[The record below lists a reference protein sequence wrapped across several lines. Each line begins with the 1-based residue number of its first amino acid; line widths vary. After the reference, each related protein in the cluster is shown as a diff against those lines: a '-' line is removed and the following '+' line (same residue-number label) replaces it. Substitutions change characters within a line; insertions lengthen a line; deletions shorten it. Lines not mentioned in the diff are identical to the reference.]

1 MTGRSLEAH
10 GSGESVESA
19 RAAALASLRA
29 LAGSF
34 DEAAAEVVVVNEG
47 DPGLMGVGIRPAEV
61 LARILVDDGLGPVGE
76 HVHDVLERIV
86 GAIDPE
92 LRVAV
97 SESGLRVNAV
107 VSGAGTALVIGR
119 HGQTIDAIS
128 HLVSAICLPSGEERW
143 EITID
148 AAGYRERREQRL
160 RGIALRAA
168 ERATRE
174 GAEQHLEPMSAAE
187 RRIVHLVL
195 ADDGAVVTESAG
207 REPARYVVVSP
218 AGDPA
223 P

>member
-1 MTGRSLEAH
+1 MTGRPLEAH
-10 GSGESVESA
+10 GSGESVEAA
-19 RAAALASLRA
+19 RAAAIASLRELSGA
-29 LAGSF
+29 F
-34 DEAAAEVVVVNEG
+34 DEATAEVVVVSEG
-47 DPGLMGVGIRPAEV
+47 EPGLMGVGMRPAEV
-61 LARILVDDGLGPVGE
+61 LARIVVVDGLGAVGA
-76 HVHDVLERIV
+76 HVHDVLERVI

-143 EITID
+143 EIAID

-168 ERATRE
+168 ERAIRE
-174 GAEQHLEPMSAAE
+174 GVEQQLEPMSAAE
-187 RRIVHLVL
+187 RRIVHLAL
-195 ADDGAVVTESAG
+195 AEDGSVVTESAG

-218 AGDPA
+218 AS
-223 P
+223 